1 MDRDTLQDDL
11 DLILTP
17 SRDAQLPGEWDWE
30 PPLGTVVTVAGSA
43 TEPTEPTEPE
53 ETESGGDSEDGATDD
68 EDEGDD

>member
-11 DLILTP
+11 DLILAP

-30 PPLGTVVTVAGSA
+30 PPLGTVAPVAISA

-53 ETESGGDSEDGATDD
+53 ETDTETEDGSTDD
-68 EDEGDD
+68 EDEEDD